1 MKRNEL
7 YEKAVEKYGLQA
19 QSLVAIEEMTELSKV
34 ILKGFRNEIN
44 KEELT
49 DEIADVEI
57 MLEQL
62 KQFHKIGNKV
72 RDRKRYKKIR
82 LEKRL

>member
-19 QSLVAIEEMTELSKV
+19 QSLIAIEEMTELSKV

-62 KQFHKIGNKV
+62 KQFHEIGNKV

>member
-1 MKRNEL
+1 MKRTAL
-7 YEKAVEKYGLQA
+7 YEKAVEKYGLNA
-19 QSLVAIEEMTELSKV
+19 QSLVAVEEMTELSKV
-34 ILKGFRNEIN
+34 ILKGFRSEIN
-44 KEELT
+44 REELI

-62 KQFHKIGNKV
+62 KQFYEIGTKV
-72 RDRKRYKKIR
+72 KDKKRYKKNR

>member
-62 KQFHKIGNKV
+62 KQFHEIGNKV